1 MSLPES
7 ERPLDF
13 QTVFMIPNRKRAR
26 SCGGACPR
34 VAAADAALA
43 PSAAV
48 YRMPVVGLLIPV
60 TPEEYEKYPEPED
73 AYFAPLEDVEYEDE
87 PDEEAGED
95 GREEE
100 ALHASDENEP
110 QSMFDFREELGP
122 GEFGVPWDLV
132 PTSEVEEEP
141 AESVEEMVAKMAVDD
156 GRLNL
161 QTGHPMGPSLL
172 KGPPKPGVEY
182 VESWNLPHDAYL
194 CISKDFLYVST
205 PNAMDSSEELVYKFL
220 KKRRW
225 NVRPDGSL
233 KGNATKLQL
242 TADEV
247 ESMRIQEEYIYEKLE
262 NQGFMLTA
270 EEVKKA
276 EAEEEART
284 EAMEQWD
291 KEAMFDEFESEG
303 FD

>member
-1 MSLPES
+1 
-7 ERPLDF
+7 
-13 QTVFMIPNRKRAR
+13 
-26 SCGGACPR
+26 
-34 VAAADAALA
+34 
-43 PSAAV
+43 
-48 YRMPVVGLLIPV
+48 MPVVGLLIPV

-73 AYFAPLEDVEYEDE
+73 AYFAPLEDEEYEDE
-87 PDEEAGED
+87 DEQDETAD
-95 GREEE
+95 GVEEEE
-100 ALHASDENEP
+100 ALEVSEDVAL
-110 QSMFDFREELGP
+110 SMFDFREELGP
-122 GEFGVPWDLV
+122 GEFGVPWDQV

-141 AESVEEMVAKMAVDD
+141 AESAEEMVAKMAVDD

-161 QTGHPMGPSLL
+161 SAGHPMGPSLL

-194 CISKDFLYVST
+194 GISKDFLYVST

-242 TADEV
+242 TEDEV

-276 EAEEEART
+276 EAEEEARA
-284 EAMEQWD
+284 EAMDQWD
-291 KEAMFDEFESEG
+291 KEALFDEFESEG